1 MIARNSLNANVP
13 RCPWARARLALPASA
28 GFPAARMW
36 LRCQFVTGCLRLL
49 FAGGCL
55 PCVRGRA
62 RARCGVWLLGVTCRR
77 LWPLVAC
84 CGYLRL
90 PVATCSCLWPRVVA
104 CGRLRLLAA
113 GWRRAGHGSKPE
125 ALWSILADGELRASA
140 DPARGE
146 VERLAPPALRT
157 PNFRNLNPLMQ
168 PSLKTKNGET
178 SSVEKTGR

>member
-1 MIARNSLNANVP
+1 MVVVLDIVGSGTQLFKYPCFAEGTCLSPLVPTCRHMSLFVPPCLANVP

-62 RARCGVWLLGVTCRR
+62 RARRGVWLLGVTCRR

-113 GWRRAGHGSKPE
+113 GWRL
-125 ALWSILADGELRASA
+125 ALGGCGCVRQLG
-140 DPARGE
+140 
-146 VERLAPPALRT
+146 
-157 PNFRNLNPLMQ
+157 
-168 PSLKTKNGET
+168 
-178 SSVEKTGR
+178 